1 MTGGDA
7 WKEHVTPIDERISQ
21 LSGQVFSQQYR
32 NNLANT
38 EMTLNSLMP
47 IAAILVA
54 RKMGDRDV
62 MLLKALQDA
71 YYLDG
76 LNISDK
82 DVLFLSYKSSGLIS
96 PSFRRYLRK

>member
-82 DVLFLSYKSSGLIS
+82 DVLFFIVQKLGFDITF
-96 PSFRRYLRK
+96 FRRYLRK

>member
-1 MTGGDA
+1 
-7 WKEHVTPIDERISQ
+7 
-21 LSGQVFSQQYR
+21 
-32 NNLANT
+32 
-38 EMTLNSLMP
+38 MTLNSLMP

-82 DVLFLSYKSSGLIS
+82 DVLFFIVQKLGFDITL
-96 PSFRRYLRK
+96 FRRYLRK

>member
-1 MTGGDA
+1 
-7 WKEHVTPIDERISQ
+7 
-21 LSGQVFSQQYR
+21 
-32 NNLANT
+32 
-38 EMTLNSLMP
+38 MTLNSLMP

-82 DVLFLSYKSSGLIS
+82 DLYFYRTKTQV
-96 PSFRRYLRK
+96 